1 MPDTLKLSQR
11 IQNVID
17 RKKQGE
23 TGPDLAMLMYWKV
36 EAEAL
41 EHQVASLKPREPGAT

>member
-1 MPDTLKLSQR
+1 MSDLLKLSQR

-23 TGPDLAMLMYWKV
+23 TGPDLPTLMHWKV

-41 EHQVASLKPREPGAT
+41 EHQVAELKPRAPGAS